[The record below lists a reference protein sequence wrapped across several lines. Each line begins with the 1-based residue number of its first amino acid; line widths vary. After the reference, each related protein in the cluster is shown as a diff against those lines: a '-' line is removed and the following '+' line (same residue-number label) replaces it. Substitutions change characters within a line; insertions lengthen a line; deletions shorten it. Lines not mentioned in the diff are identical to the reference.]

1 MPDLTPQSTPP
12 PVPPVTPQEER
23 AQHVLMGVYV
33 VLNLLKSTLEIV
45 HAYLPEVHDATAMEE
60 QAVPE
65 SLSYAIRGDLE
76 VVLSDQ
82 LGPALVTILRATR
95 ETPESLRA
103 FWDAS
108 MASKGKR

>member
-1 MPDLTPQSTPP
+1 MPDQPQCTPP
-12 PVPPVTPQEER
+12 PVPPATPQEAH

-33 VLNLLKSTLEIV
+33 VLNLLKSVLEVV

-60 QAVPE
+60 QTVPE
-65 SLSYAIRGDLE
+65 SLSYAIRGDIE

-82 LGPALVTILRATR
+82 LGPALETVLRATR

-108 MASKGKR
+108 KGSR

>member
-1 MPDLTPQSTPP
+1 MPELTPQSTPP
-12 PVPPVTPQEER
+12 PVPPVTPQEAR
-23 AQHVLMGVYV
+23 AQHVLTGVWV
-33 VLNLLKSTLEIV
+33 VLSLMKSVLEIV

-65 SLSYAIRGDLE
+65 SLTYALRGDIE
-76 VVLSDQ
+76 VSLSDQ
-82 LGPALVTILRATR
+82 IGPALETLGRAVK

-108 MASKGKR
+108 QGSR